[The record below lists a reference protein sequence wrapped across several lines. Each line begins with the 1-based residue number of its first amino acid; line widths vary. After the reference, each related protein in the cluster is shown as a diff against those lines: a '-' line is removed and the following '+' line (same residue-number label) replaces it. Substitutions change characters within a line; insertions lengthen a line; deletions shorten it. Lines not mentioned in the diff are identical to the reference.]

1 MFIPACHRENQRKTE
16 KDRKQKTGSLRSR
29 WCPVP
34 ACSHGRR
41 RLGSRQ
47 FWLNSIPTTRLRFFV
62 PVCRLLLADA
72 LVQRSVG
79 NGEGETDATTT
90 RHYSPTCEEQSPTPL
105 PELSLPVH
113 SFIFCSCPVAAL
125 PYLLPYL
132 LLLFLFLPSLPP
144 RHPHTR
150 PTLRAH
156 TTTFHSLPYHPPI
169 LLPQHA
175 FPVDIVP
182 RATLDLAVTACE
194 HTRPSL
200 HRTAI
205 CHAFPPTRRRHAR
218 RRP

>member
-1 MFIPACHRENQRKTE
+1 MFIPACHRESE
-16 KDRKQKTGSLRSR
+16 KDRERRRKPKTGSLRSR

-105 PELSLPVH
+105 PELSLPFTLVY
-113 SFIFCSCPVAAL
+113 IL
-125 PYLLPYL
+125 LLPCTRTCCCPT
-132 LLLFLFLPSLPP
+132 LPPPPLPLPPITPSCP

-156 TTTFHSLPYHPPI
+156 TTTFHSLLPYPPQLSFSNNTPSPSI
-169 LLPQHA
+169 SSLEQHW
-175 FPVDIVP
+175 
-182 RATLDLAVTACE
+182 T
-194 HTRPSL
+194 SL
-200 HRTAI
+200 
-205 CHAFPPTRRRHAR
+205 
-218 RRP
+218 